1 MAVSDDFLQYCMNKL
16 RASYD
21 TLSLLEKQQST
32 EVEDASL
39 KSQLQTE
46 VQRMR
51 RILTALREY
60 VTECDDMY
68 SDERM
73 LLPLAR

>member
-1 MAVSDDFLQYCMNKL
+1 MAVSDEFLQYCMNKL

-21 TLSLLEKQQST
+21 TLSLLEKDKQ
-32 EVEDASL
+32 EDDITSG
-39 KSQLQTE
+39 QLQQE

-68 SDERM
+68 CEERAV
-73 LLPLAR
+73 LPLSR